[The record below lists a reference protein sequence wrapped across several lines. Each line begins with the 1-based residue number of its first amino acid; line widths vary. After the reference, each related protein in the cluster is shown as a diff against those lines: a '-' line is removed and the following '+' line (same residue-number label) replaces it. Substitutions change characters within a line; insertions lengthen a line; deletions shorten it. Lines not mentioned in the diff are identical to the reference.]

1 MIEVSSKQ
9 ARGTL
14 SSIIRR
20 VEQGEE
26 VIISRRGK
34 QVARI
39 VPMSNKSRGLPS
51 LKGFRSS
58 IRVTGE
64 SLSSVVVKDREKE
77 RY

>member
-20 VEQGEE
+20 VE
-26 VIISRRGK
+26 

>member
-1 MIEVSSKQ
+1 MIEVNSKQ

-39 VPMSNKSRGLPS
+39 VPMSNKSRALPS
-51 LKGFRSS
+51 LKSFRAS
-58 IRVTGE
+58 IRASGD
-64 SLSSVVVKDREKE
+64 SLSAAVVEDREKE